1 MNGGDKI
8 NGMRRRGMGRFRKT
22 FIEPFVLLIIAQS
35 PLHGYEIANK
45 LLEFGIELTG
55 LGQMGNLYR
64 ILSKLEEEGLLR
76 FEWDNTNQ
84 GPSKKVYYITPKGL
98 EYLAKSVEELEKINN
113 TISRFIIEA
122 KKLIDM

>member
-1 MNGGDKI
+1 
-8 NGMRRRGMGRFRKT
+8 MGRFRKT

-84 GPSKKVYYITPKGL
+84 GPSKKVYYITPEGL
-98 EYLAKSVEELEKINN
+98 EYLKRSVEELEKINN

-122 KKLIDM
+122 KKLI